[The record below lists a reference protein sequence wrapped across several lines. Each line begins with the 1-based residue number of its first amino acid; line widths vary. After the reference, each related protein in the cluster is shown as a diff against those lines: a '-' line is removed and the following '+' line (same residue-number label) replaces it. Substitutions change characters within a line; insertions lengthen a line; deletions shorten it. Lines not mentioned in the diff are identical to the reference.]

1 MCRSFLIVLQTIV
14 KNKEG
19 KLFTSFIYSLFG
31 VACAADHDLYQ
42 RLSRINTYVAFH
54 FFKAVF

>member
-1 MCRSFLIVLQTIV
+1 MYVPVVLIVLQTIV

-31 VACAADHDLYQ
+31 VACAADHVY
-42 RLSRINTYVAFH
+42 ING
-54 FFKAVF
+54 